1 MLHTVTYKEII
12 QMCIGRVVIPVGR
25 ILIKNI
31 RKTDFADVT
40 FNRCKKKI
48 PCIPISKES
57 LISIPKGVKNQQRK
71 KFDTSAHHNL

>member
-40 FNRCKKKI
+40 FEGVKKKS
-48 PCIPISKES
+48 PVF
-57 LISIPKGVKNQQRK
+57 LYLKN
-71 KFDTSAHHNL
+71 H